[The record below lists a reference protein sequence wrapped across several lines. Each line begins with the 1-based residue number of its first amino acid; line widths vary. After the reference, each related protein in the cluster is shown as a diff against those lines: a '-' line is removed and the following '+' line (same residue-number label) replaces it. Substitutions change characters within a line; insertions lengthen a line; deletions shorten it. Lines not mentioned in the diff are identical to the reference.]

1 MEWLKLRS
9 VRSTSWILLVF
20 AAGMIGL
27 AVLVLSH
34 AHWATMSAATGTPS
48 TRSNESFTGLALG
61 QLVLGVLGVLAI
73 TSEFS
78 SGMIRATFAAVP
90 RLADRA
96 GRQGGRGRRHHAGG
110 GGGAGLAAFAAGELA
125 LRPGLDATLAQPGV
139 LRAVLMGGAY
149 PCLIALIALG
159 LGAIV
164 RNTAAAISAVVG
176 ILFVLPLILLP
187 LGYSIQNSVGQFM
200 PMLIAENSLTA
211 VKAQSHTL
219 SPGLG
224 FGMLCVVR
232 GRRAGRRHP
241 GAGPARRV
249 TGTIGSMESELRRV
263 AGIVLGAP
271 FTRRTRREL
280 LYCLFGGLAG
290 VAGFVVTVVLLTSGF
305 TVSASVIGT
314 VVGLLLITVGL
325 RVSRRLGSLH
335 RRLLRRFP
343 GYPVEAPPRFQPGT
357 GVLGRLDRRLRDRAA
372 WRGVWY
378 SLIKLPVAA
387 VQLYVVT
394 LTIFGLVDITYPVDW
409 LLFRNHS
416 AGTSLSP
423 MVAIVPFPFGGAF
436 HISSWLGT
444 YPAAFFGALCVI
456 CAAWLARGITAADHA
471 LVRSLLAPTSM
482 AERVSE
488 LERTRTLAVEDSA
501 AALRRVERDLHD
513 GAQMRLAALAMNL
526 GMAREKLD
534 DDDATVRELIDAAHR
549 NAVDALADLR
559 DLARG
564 IHPPVLDNGLAS
576 ALDSLAA
583 SSAIPASV
591 TASIGQ
597 RPAPAIETIA
607 YFCAA
612 ELIANATKHSYANQ
626 ITINIS
632 TERAGLLCLDVS
644 DDGIG
649 GADAT
654 RGGLSGLVQR
664 VSTVDGRIDVSSPPG
679 GPTVVTVVL
688 PMKA

>member
-1 MEWLKLRS
+1 ME
-9 VRSTSWILLVF
+9 
-20 AAGMIGL
+20 
-27 AVLVLSH
+27 
-34 AHWATMSAATGTPS
+34 
-48 TRSNESFTGLALG
+48 E
-61 QLVLGVLGVLAI
+61 
-73 TSEFS
+73 
-78 SGMIRATFAAVP
+78 
-90 RLADRA
+90 
-96 GRQGGRGRRHHAGG
+96 
-110 GGGAGLAAFAAGELA
+110 
-125 LRPGLDATLAQPGV
+125 
-139 LRAVLMGGAY
+139 
-149 PCLIALIALG
+149 
-159 LGAIV
+159 
-164 RNTAAAISAVVG
+164 
-176 ILFVLPLILLP
+176 
-187 LGYSIQNSVGQFM
+187 
-200 PMLIAENSLTA
+200 
-211 VKAQSHTL
+211 
-219 SPGLG
+219 
-224 FGMLCVVR
+224 
-232 GRRAGRRHP
+232 
-241 GAGPARRV
+241 
-249 TGTIGSMESELRRV
+249 ELRRV

-271 FTRRTRREL
+271 LTRRTRHEL
-280 LYCLFGGLAG
+280 LFCFFGGLAG
-290 VAGFVVTVVLLTSGF
+290 VAGFSVLVVLLLAGF
-305 TVSASVIGT
+305 TVSASIIGT
-314 VVGLLLITVGL
+314 VVGLLLLTVAL
-325 RVSRRLGSLH
+325 RLSRRLGSLH
-335 RRLLRRFP
+335 RRLLRRCL
-343 GYPVEAPPRFQPGT
+343 GHQVEAPPKFQPGT

-387 VQLYVVT
+387 VQLYAVT

-409 LLFRNHS
+409 LLFRNHP

-423 MVAIVPFPFGGAF
+423 MVAIVPIPFGGAF
-436 HISSWLGT
+436 NISSWLGT
-444 YPAAFFGALCVI
+444 YGAAFFGALCVI
-456 CAAWLARGITAADHA
+456 SAAWLARGIDAADQA
-471 LVRSLLAPTSM
+471 LIRSLLAPTSM

-534 DDDATVRELIDAAHR
+534 DDDGVTVRELIDAAHR

-591 TASIGQ
+591 TASIDP

-612 ELIANATKHSYANQ
+612 ELIANATKHSFANQ

-632 TERAGLLCLDVS
+632 TERAGVLRLDVS

-649 GADAT
+649 GADVT
-654 RGGLSGLVQR
+654 RGSGLSGLVQR
-664 VSTVDGRIDVSSPPG
+664 VSTVDGRVDVSSPSG